1 MDIRQL
7 RYLVSLSR
15 ERHFARAAEA
25 CGVAQPT
32 LSAGLRHLEDELG
45 VPVVERGNRFK
56 GFTPEGERVLAWAQ
70 RILADC
76 EALEQ
81 ELVTSRRHPHGRL
94 NLGVIP
100 SALTSVS
107 PLVWR
112 LRARQEAVGVKVL
125 SLSSAEIQR
134 GLEAFELHAGVT
146 YLDNEPLARVRSLP
160 LYRERYLLLGGPGHG
175 LEGRATITWGEAA
188 ELPLC
193 LLVPEMQNR
202 RIVDAAFAQAGHRPR
217 PAVETDS
224 MVALISHVRDGG
236 LCAVAPDRLLDRLGL
251 AGSVLAV
258 PLEAPAVQHSV
269 GLVIADREPMPPLV
283 VELWAAAEALTG
295 SSGNAI
301 APSGGSGLLGRDP
314 DRK

>member
-7 RYLVSLSR
+7 RYLVSLAR

-81 ELVTSRRHPHGRL
+81 ELVRARKSVRGRL
-94 NLGVIP
+94 VLGVIP
-100 SALTSVS
+100 VALTMVTA
-107 PLVWR
+107 LTR
-112 LRARQEAVGVKVL
+112 ALLARQPRVGVRLL
-125 SLSSAEIQR
+125 SQSSIEIQR
-134 GLEAFELHAGVT
+134 GLESFDLHAGVT
-146 YLDNEPLARVRSLP
+146 YLDNEPLTRVRTLP
-160 LYRERYLLLGGPGHG
+160 LYQERYVLLTRPDPALA
-175 LEGRATITWGEAA
+175 GRTSVAWADVA

-193 LLVPEMQNR
+193 LMVPEMQNR
-202 RIVDAAFAQAGHRPR
+202 RIVDAAFAQAGVRPV

-224 MVALISHVRDGG
+224 LSALVSHAREGG
-236 LCAVAPDRLLDRLGL
+236 LAAVAPDHLLRRLGAGNGLL
-251 AGSVLAV
+251 AL
-258 PLEAPAVQHSV
+258 PLTEPEILHTV
-269 GLVIADREPMPPLV
+269 GLVVADREPTPPLV
-283 VELWAAAEALTG
+283 AELWAAAQSLPA
-295 SSGNAI
+295 
-301 APSGGSGLLGRDP
+301 
-314 DRK
+314 